1 MPPDSAVDFSA
12 LQGHR
17 RVLMEADLEP
27 LQGERFQPTGFPDL
41 GAATYTLPDGTEM
54 LLLESAQSTA
64 NRLED
69 VIWDD
74 ADDDLVEPLQG
85 MPYVRV
91 RLGEDGD
98 ESTTSI
104 LEAHRLHSAYIRDA
118 TDGEQTFLE
127 RLQDEL
133 GGMEE
138 SPVDLRRVA
147 QVAFRYDPNAVL
159 HGVFFADKSLA
170 AGRLSL
176 QRLLSG
182 YIEARDVQPVE
193 SGGVKKDR
201 VNPRHASG
209 GAERGFG
216 HVPFHRTEYVADT
229 ISGYFN
235 LDLDQLTAYDL
246 GEEAEELLLS
256 LGLYKIRRF
265 LNSGLRLRTACD
277 LHCSELT
284 VTRPA
289 DFELPTEEELAEA
302 LPERIQRC
310 ADQGLFHDPPVLELE
325 WNG

>member
-1 MPPDSAVDFSA
+1 MAVDVAS
-12 LQGHR
+12 LLDHGR
-17 RVLMEADLEP
+17 LLLEADLIP

-41 GAATYTLPDGTEM
+41 GAATYMLPDGTEM
-54 LLLESAQSTA
+54 LLVESAQSTA
-64 NRLED
+64 NRLEN

-74 ADDDLVEPLQG
+74 GADELVEPLRG
-85 MPYVRV
+85 LPYVRV
-91 RLGEDGD
+91 RLGENGT
-98 ESTTSI
+98 ETTTSI

-118 TDGEQTFLE
+118 TDGEHTFLE

-138 SPVDLRRVA
+138 GPVDLRRVA
-147 QVAFRYDPNAVL
+147 EVAFRYDPNSVL
-159 HGVFFADKSLA
+159 HGVFFADKGLA

-201 VNPRHASG
+201 VNPRQASG

-229 ISGYFN
+229 ITGYFN

-246 GEEAEELLLS
+246 GRDAEELLVG

-277 LHCSELT
+277 LDCTALT
-284 VTRPA
+284 VTRPSEV
-289 DFELPTEEELAEA
+289 ELPTEQELAAA
-302 LPERIQRC
+302 LPERIERC
-310 ADQGLFHDPPVLELE
+310 AQGGLFHDPPVLELE